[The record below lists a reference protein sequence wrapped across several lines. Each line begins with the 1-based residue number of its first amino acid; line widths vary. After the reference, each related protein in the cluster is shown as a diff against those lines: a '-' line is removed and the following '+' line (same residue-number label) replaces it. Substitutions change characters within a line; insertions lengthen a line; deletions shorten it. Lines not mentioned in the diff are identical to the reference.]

1 MITYMTFLMLK
12 SNSGGSYEKVA
23 DIITAPKI
31 GGDPELLEITN
42 LSEKMATH
50 ELGIQKTDSMPF
62 EMLYD
67 KEIYKKLA
75 GMEGEKKSWAIWYG
89 GTEED
94 GVVTP
99 TGTDGAWEFEGAGS
113 VQVHEANVN
122 EIRKM
127 TWTIAASTV
136 PKFKDIT

>member
-1 MITYMTFLMLK
+1 MITYMTFLMVK
-12 SNSGGSYEKVA
+12 SDTGSTYEKVS

-31 GGDPELLEITN
+31 GGDPEMLDRTS
-42 LSEKMATH
+42 LSEGMATH
-50 ELGIQKTDSMPF
+50 ELGIQQTDSMPF
-62 EMLYD
+62 EMLYS
-67 KEIYKKLA
+67 KEVYKKLVA
-75 GMEGEKKSWAIWYG
+75 MDGVKKSWAIWYG

-99 TGTDGAWEFEGAGS
+99 TGTDGAWEFDGAGS

-136 PKFKDIT
+136 PKFKDIS

>member
-1 MITYMTFLMLK
+1 MITYMTFLMVK
-12 SNSGGSYEKVA
+12 SDTGSTYEKVS

-31 GGDPELLEITN
+31 GGDPEMLDRTS
-42 LSEKMATH
+42 LSEGMTTH
-50 ELGIQKTDSMPF
+50 ELGIQQTDSMPF

-67 KEIYKKLA
+67 KEVYKKLVA
-75 GMEGEKKSWAIWYG
+75 MEGVKKSWAIWYG

-99 TGTDGAWEFEGAGS
+99 TGTDGAWEFDGAGS